1 MLKIYKPPSKSEE
14 LPFPLSPKTLCL
26 GTLAEKFQRGEMTFP
41 GQPGLQ
47 LAEPS
52 LFFIWLFSLPW
63 QVFQFC

>member
-1 MLKIYKPPSKSEE
+1 MLRIYKPPSQSEE
-14 LPFPLSPKTLCL
+14 LQFPLSLKTVS
-26 GTLAEKFQRGEMTFP
+26 GDIETFQRGEMTFP

-52 LFFIWLFSLPW
+52 LFFIWIFSLPW